1 MTVVGVVGD
10 VRQDGMDQPADMQVY
25 MALNQEAIV
34 GYYRVVART
43 TDDPM
48 RLEHAVRNAFEAVDS
63 GSPVYHVKPLE
74 AYVSGKLADR
84 TFALVLLALFGT
96 LSLALAS
103 VGIYGVVSYAVA
115 QRTREVGIRMALG
128 AGRGEVLRRLVGEGL
143 LLTLAGLGAGWVAAL
158 ALTRLMTSML
168 YGVTPSDP
176 ATFLTV
182 SVLLAGVAFLASY
195 IPARRATKV
204 DPIVAL
210 RNE

>member
-1 MTVVGVVGD
+1 
-10 VRQDGMDQPADMQVY
+10 
-25 MALNQEAIV
+25 
-34 GYYRVVART
+34 
-43 TDDPM
+43 
-48 RLEHAVRNAFEAVDS
+48 
-63 GSPVYHVKPLE
+63 
-74 AYVSGKLADR
+74 LA
-84 TFALVLLALFGT
+84 LLALFGT

-128 AGRGEVLRRLVGEGL
+128 AGRGEVLRRLVSEGL
-143 LLTLAGLGAGWVAAL
+143 LLTLAGLGVGLVAAL
-158 ALTRLMTSML
+158 ALARLMTSML

-204 DPIVAL
+204 DPMVAL
-210 RNE
+210 RCE

>member
-1 MTVVGVVGD
+1 MTIVGVVGD
-10 VRQDGMDQPADMQVY
+10 VRQDGIDQPADMQVY
-25 MALNQEAIV
+25 SALNQEAII
-34 GYYRVVART
+34 GYYRLVART
-43 TDDPM
+43 TNEPM
-48 RLEHAVRNAFEAVDS
+48 LLEHAVRNAFAAVDA

-84 TFALVLLALFGT
+84 TFALALLALFGT
-96 LSLALAS
+96 LSLALAA
-103 VGIYGVVSYAVA
+103 VGIYGVVSYAVT

-128 AGRGEVLRRLVGEGL
+128 ARRGEVLRRLVGEGL
-143 LLTLAGLGAGWVAAL
+143 LLTLAGLGVGWVAAL
-158 ALTRLMTSML
+158 ALARVMASML

-204 DPIVAL
+204 DPMVAL
-210 RNE
+210 RYE